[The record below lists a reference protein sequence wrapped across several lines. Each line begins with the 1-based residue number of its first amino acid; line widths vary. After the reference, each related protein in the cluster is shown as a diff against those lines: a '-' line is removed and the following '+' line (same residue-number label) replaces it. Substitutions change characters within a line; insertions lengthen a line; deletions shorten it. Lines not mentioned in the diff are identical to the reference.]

1 MSDSSTERGSAGF
14 AAQGVVWLV
23 VYVLVAV
30 TPLLVAL
37 TADPPPGRSFW
48 VEFSVGLGFVG
59 LAVMGL
65 QFAIVSRF
73 SAVNAPFGLDAVL
86 HYHREISYVAF
97 AMVLAH
103 PAILMVRR
111 PELLELLNPVTAHWA
126 ARFGLTSVLALA
138 LLIAASVWRKRLGI
152 RYEVWRVTHGLLAVI
167 VIVTALVHI
176 EQAGYYVDG
185 PWKRALWI
193 AMSAVFIA
201 LLVNVRLVKPIR
213 LMRRPWEIAS
223 VTPERG
229 SAWTVA
235 LRPIGHDGVRFLP
248 GQFAWLRVD
257 TSPFSVQEHPF
268 SFSSSA
274 ERTDEVTFTIKEAGD
289 WTSTVGSIELGTRAY
304 LDGPFGVFSCDRNE
318 GPRFVFVAG
327 GVGIGPIMSMLRTL
341 ADRGDRRPC
350 LLIYGNP
357 TWDGVIYREELDELT
372 ERLDL
377 TVVHVL
383 DEAPEGWEGET
394 GFVDRNMLARH
405 LGERPDRARYFMCGP
420 TAMMGAVED
429 ALHEL
434 AVPGAHI
441 DFEQFDLV

>member
-1 MSDSSTERGSAGF
+1 M
-14 AAQGVVWLV
+14 WLV
-23 VYVLVAV
+23 VYVLVAT
-30 TPLLVAL
+30 TPLVVAL

-73 SAVNAPFGLDAVL
+73 SAINAPFGLDAVL
-86 HYHREISYVAF
+86 HYHKAISWVAY

-126 ARFGLTSVLALA
+126 ARFGLASVLALTI
-138 LLIAASVWRKRLGI
+138 LIVASVWRKRLGI
-152 RYEVWRVTHGLLAVI
+152 SYEVWQVTHGLLAVV
-167 VIVTALVHI
+167 VIVAALAHI

-185 PWKRALWI
+185 PWKRVLWI
-193 AMSAVFIA
+193 LMSAVFVA
-201 LLVNVRLVKPIR
+201 LLVNVRLIKPLR
-213 LMRRPWEIAS
+213 QLRRPWEVSS
-223 VTPERG
+223 VSPERG

-235 LRPIGHDGVRFLP
+235 LRPVGHDGVQFLP
-248 GQFAWLRVD
+248 GQFAWIRVD
-257 TSPFSVQEHPF
+257 ANPFSVHEHPF

-274 ERTDEVTFTIKEAGD
+274 ERIDEVTFTIKEAGD
-289 WTSTVGSIELGTRAY
+289 WTSKVGDIQPGTRAY
-304 LDGPFGVFSCDRNE
+304 LDGPFGVFSCDRSE

-350 LLIYGNP
+350 LLLYGNV

-377 TVVHVL
+377 TVVHVIQNPP
-383 DEAPEGWEGET
+383 DGWDGES
-394 GFVDRNMLARH
+394 GFMDREMIERH
-405 LGERPDRARYFMCGP
+405 VGDRPDRARYFMCGP
-420 TAMMGAVED
+420 TAMMSAVQGALLE
-429 ALHEL
+429 AG
-434 AVPGAHI
+434 VPGPHI